1 MDKDWIS
8 PYIEVAHLQGQIVQL
23 YKTRHSLTEQ
33 IIEKEKELAWWNSR
47 TKRTDK
53 KK

>member
-8 PYIEVAHLQGQIVQL
+8 PYIDVAHLQGQIVQL

-33 IIEKEKELAWWNSR
+33 IIEKEKELEEQR
-47 TKRTDK
+47 KQIK
-53 KK
+53 KINNV